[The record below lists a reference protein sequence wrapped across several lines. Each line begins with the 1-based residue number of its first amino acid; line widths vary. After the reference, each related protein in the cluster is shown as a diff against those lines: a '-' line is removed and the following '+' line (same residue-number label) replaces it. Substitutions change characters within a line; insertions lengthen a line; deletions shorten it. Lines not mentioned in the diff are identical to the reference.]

1 MRYYSFLAFTL
12 VNVAVA
18 EEVPNKTG
26 RGSVETSHMMD
37 STIPAITAP
46 PHSNAERDFDS
57 LLSSLELLA
66 SKASGK
72 GSSLLD
78 HGETLIQDK
87 ASAISTAFDGSETWI
102 SDKIG
107 EVNSRVLSAI
117 KEVATQLNEGS
128 DNSDARGSSAASA
141 GVDVQRSVAAAAA
154 VLGAIFLGFAAA

>member
-12 VNVAVA
+12 VSVAVA
-18 EEVPNKTG
+18 EEAPKKTG

-37 STIPAITAP
+37 STIPTITAR
-46 PHSNAERDFDS
+46 PHSNAERDLDS

-78 HGETLIQDK
+78 HGETLIKDK
-87 ASAISTAFDGSETWI
+87 ASAVSTAFDGSETWI

-128 DNSDARGSSAASA
+128 DLSDASGHSAASA
-141 GVDVQRSVAAAAA
+141 GGDVQRSVAAAAV
-154 VLGAIFLGFAAA
+154 VLGAIFIGFVAA

>member
-1 MRYYSFLAFTL
+1 MRYYTILAFTL
-12 VNVAVA
+12 VNIAVA
-18 EEVPNKTG
+18 EEAPHKTG
-26 RGSVETSHMMD
+26 RGLVEKSHMMD
-37 STIPAITAP
+37 SAGPTITEP
-46 PHSNAERDFDS
+46 PHSNAERDLDS

-78 HGETLIQDK
+78 HGETLIKDK

-128 DNSDARGSSAASA
+128 DSGDASGSSAAS
-141 GVDVQRSVAAAAA
+141 VDVQRSVAAAAA
-154 VLGAIFLGFAAA
+154 VLGAIFIGFVAA